1 MHLIVVDAQR
11 FVKVSTHL
19 YCYRCCCNIY
29 IYIYIYIISVWICRN
44 MATEI
49 SLIYPLTEPCSE
61 ACFFFFFFFFFDS
74 YFLFI

>member
-11 FVKVSTHL
+11 FVKVSRH
-19 YCYRCCCNIY
+19 

-61 ACFFFFFFFFFDS
+61 ACFFFFS
-74 YFLFI
+74 